1 MLKAIVCDH
10 SFPSLE
16 LQTPILASAG
26 FELQEIQPICT
37 TEDEVIRTC
46 GEATVLLVQWAP
58 ITRRVLES
66 LPRLRA
72 VVRYGIGVNN
82 IDLEAAKEL
91 GIAVANV
98 PSFCVEEVSTHAVAM
113 IISLAKRVSQDYFR
127 IAHGG
132 WGIGEF
138 MPIPALSE
146 LTLGLVG
153 FGAIARRLAEK
164 ARVFGF
170 RIVAYDPYV
179 PDATFSSNQV
189 ERVDWE
195 ELLRSADIISLHC
208 PLVPETTHLINR
220 DSIARMKHGVFIVN
234 TARGPVIDEP
244 ALIEAL
250 RSGAVL
256 GAGLDV
262 FEQEPLPQ
270 DSPLRSLP
278 NVVLTSHAASVS
290 TSAVTKLQIKA
301 AESARDLLLG
311 RRPESALVWP
321 ASFASGAR
329 K

>member
-1 MLKAIVCDH
+1 
-10 SFPSLE
+10 
-16 LQTPILASAG
+16 
-26 FELQEIQPICT
+26 
-37 TEDEVIRTC
+37 
-46 GEATVLLVQWAP
+46 
-58 ITRRVLES
+58 
-66 LPRLRA
+66 
-72 VVRYGIGVNN
+72 
-82 IDLEAAKEL
+82 
-91 GIAVANV
+91 
-98 PSFCVEEVSTHAVAM
+98 
-113 IISLAKRVSQDYFR
+113 
-127 IAHGG
+127 
-132 WGIGEF
+132 
-138 MPIPALSE
+138 
-146 LTLGLVG
+146 VG